1 MHDLPQHRSETPQS
15 AVLCVFLSP
24 FLKKIG
30 VIFPFFQ
37 ALVNSLDHYDSS
49 NRMEKCLATT
59 SGSWMHVIRSYKLL
73 IQLH

>member
-1 MHDLPQHRSETPQS
+1 MIFPSTEVRLPSLQFSVYS
-15 AVLCVFLSP
+15 CLP

-59 SGSWMHVIRSYKLL
+59 SGSWMHVIRSYKLV